1 MTLSPAFLAEA
12 MVPAEVISDLVRGS
26 FDALSYRLEEAIE
39 ERRTLFTDK
48 DEVEVGRVATF
59 EDHAIVGTSEGSYFK
74 VKYTDK
80 DGDIN
85 LLLPE
90 RLNVEIVESNN
101 AAEYVSGFAQK
112 AVDALMRGD
121 LTESKDR
128 LLALSKM
135 QEGIDRQGLRDLVAE
150 MQHKMNIDRPW
161 RVVFGEQRQI
171 MDETIGDDLQLIRE
185 ASLRPMFAPLYDGT
199 IEEEDF
205 PSYHGQAVDALSKA
219 SARFEAV
226 KDSVRL
232 SYGAFKESLETAE
245 YSEEEGKTLEMFG
258 VFAEDLAIDADA
270 VRENIAYAI
279 ENEEC
284 VMCLGQIHDLVAEGL
299 YEYEVAGKFIE
310 RMASSFTEASR

>member
-1 MTLSPAFLAEA
+1 MSLSPTFLAEA

-39 ERRTLFTDK
+39 ERRTLFTDNE
-48 DEVEVGRVATF
+48 EVEVGRVATF
-59 EDHAIVGTSEGSYFK
+59 EDHAIVGTSDGTYFK
-74 VKYTDK
+74 VSYTDK

-90 RLNVEIVESNN
+90 RLNVQIVESRN
-101 AAEYVSGFAQK
+101 AAEYVSGFAQS

-121 LTESKDR
+121 LTESQDR

-135 QEGIDRQGLRDLVAE
+135 QEGINRQGIRDLVAE
-150 MQHKMNIDRPW
+150 AQHKMNVDRPW
-161 RVVFGEQRQI
+161 RVVFSEQRQI
-171 MDETIGDDLQLIRE
+171 MDETIGDSLQVIRE
-185 ASLRPMFAPLYDGT
+185 SALRPIFAPLYDGT
-199 IEEEDF
+199 IEEDDF
-205 PSYHGQAVDALSKA
+205 PSYHGQAVSALNQA

-232 SYGAFKESLETAE
+232 SYSSFAESLETAE
-245 YSEEEGKTLEMFG
+245 YSEEEGRTLEMFG

-270 VRENIAYAI
+270 VREHIVYAI

-310 RMASSFTEASR
+310 CMAASFTEVSR